1 LALAIEAHSQAV
13 ERQER
18 VLAAL
23 QRLADQ
29 IFDQLRPAASRAE
42 KALAVARQQAPRLLV
57 DALLGDEPVRSTVAD
72 AELELG
78 VAERKLADAKEAKSV
93 LSDEAERARIAVNA
107 AQRDLDEAVRSAVA
121 ADPRRAAVLAEY
133 NRAARRA
140 LRCAMILR
148 TSGMIMRGH
157 EAHGLRFVINDAA
170 RAIDKMG
177 TAFVPDPEWVAAVS
191 ALHSDA
197 DALLPDLP
205 PPDDPVDAVCG
216 APAEAA

>member
-1 LALAIEAHSQAV
+1 M
-13 ERQER
+13 
-18 VLAAL
+18 
-23 QRLADQ
+23 
-29 IFDQLRPAASRAE
+29 
-42 KALAVARQQAPRLLV
+42 
-57 DALLGDEPVRSTVAD
+57 
-72 AELELG
+72 
-78 VAERKLADAKEAKSV
+78 
-93 LSDEAERARIAVNA
+93 SDEAERARIAVDA
-107 AQRDLDEAVRSAVA
+107 RSRDLDEAVRSAVA
-121 ADPRRAAVLAEY
+121 ADPTRAAVLAEY

-170 RAIDKMG
+170 TAIDKMG